1 MKLIGRL
8 LLYVLIAC
16 LVVIFGFYFLLQTRW
31 GADHVSNWVSE
42 NSGYHLTFDVMII
55 VFPPHPIFY
64 WRM

>member
-42 NSGYHLTFDVMII
+42 NSGYHLTFDV
-55 VFPPHPIFY
+55 
-64 WRM
+64 

>member
-31 GADHVSNWVSE
+31 GADHISNWVSE
-42 NSGYHLTFDVMII
+42 NSGYHLTFDVMD
-55 VFPPHPIFY
+55 H
-64 WRM
+64 R